1 MLKAVSRLKS
11 SGASCFG
18 CGLSGLCLL
27 TTHFILKCST
37 TPKSNL
43 LIIFFQNFGTLP
55 SLFIK
60 NAKNKK
66 NTQTIGYLHDGVILL
81 L

>member
-27 TTHFILKCST
+27 TIHFILKCST

-43 LIIFFQNFGTLP
+43 FNYFVFQNFGTLP

-66 NTQTIGYLHDGVILL
+66 ILKQ
-81 L
+81 

>member
-1 MLKAVSRLKS
+1 MLKAVSPLKS

-18 CGLSGLCLL
+18 CGVSGLCLL

-43 LIIFFQNFGTLP
+43 FNFFFFFQNFGTLP
-55 SLFIK
+55 SLFVK

-66 NTQTIGYLHDGVILL
+66 ILKQ
-81 L
+81 